1 MKSRNPLI
9 NQWASI
15 FWTFFKIG
23 PVTFGGGYA
32 MIPAIEREVV
42 DKRHWITQD
51 EMSGVLSVAGSAPG
65 GIGVNAASFIGYRL
79 AGIPGAA
86 AAVVGITLPTFV
98 IVFLLS
104 LGFSQVD
111 DYPKVTAAFQGI
123 QGAIVA
129 LIILSAYNMGK
140 SSVVDRTTLA
150 TAVCTVVLL
159 LVFHLSP
166 FALIVIGLVIGHLL
180 ILIKN
185 KLGVVVR
192 FNHEAAAAAKSKGY
206 KYADYYIADGI

>member
-1 MKSRNPLI
+1 M
-9 NQWASI
+9 

-32 MIPAIEREVV
+32 MIPAIEREVIN
-42 DKRHWITQD
+42 KRHWITQD

-65 GIGVNAASFIGYRL
+65 GIGVNAAAFIGYRL

-86 AAVVGITLPTFV
+86 AAVAGMTLPTFV

-104 LGFSQVD
+104 LGFSQVV
-111 DYPKVTAAFQGI
+111 DYPKATAAFQGI
-123 QGAIVA
+123 QGAIAA
-129 LIILSAYNMGK
+129 LIIISAYNMGK
-140 SSVVDRTTLA
+140 SSVVDRTTLV
-150 TAVCTVVLL
+150 TAACTVVLL

-166 FALIVIGLVIGHLL
+166 LLVIVAGLIIGHLL
-180 ILIKN
+180 VLIKN

-192 FNHEAAAAAKSKGY
+192 YNKEAAATTTSTGY

>member
-1 MKSRNPLI
+1 
-9 NQWASI
+9 
-15 FWTFFKIG
+15 
-23 PVTFGGGYA
+23 

-42 DKRHWITQD
+42 EKQQWITSD

-86 AAVVGITLPTFV
+86 AAVAGITLPTFV

-104 LGFSQVD
+104 IGFSQVVD
-111 DYPKVTAAFQGI
+111 HPKVTAAFQGI
-123 QGAIVA
+123 QGAIAA
-129 LIILSAYNMGK
+129 LIIISAYNMGRT
-140 SSVVDRTTLA
+140 SVVDRTTLA
-150 TAVCTVVLL
+150 TAACTVVLL
-159 LVFHLSP
+159 LLFHFSP
-166 FALIVIGLVIGHLL
+166 VALIVIGLMIGHVL

-185 KLGVVVR
+185 KLGVVVS
-192 FNHEAAAAAKSKGY
+192 FNHEAAAATTSTGY

>member
-1 MKSRNPLI
+1 MNP
-9 NQWASI
+9 WASI

-65 GIGVNAASFIGYRL
+65 GIGVNAASFIGYRV

-86 AAVVGITLPTFV
+86 AAVAGITLPTFI

-104 LGFSQVD
+104 IGFSQVV

-123 QGAIVA
+123 QGAIAA
-129 LIILSAYNMGK
+129 LIIISAYNMGK
-140 SSVVDRTTLA
+140 SSVVDRTTLI
-150 TAVCTVVLL
+150 TAACTVVLL
-159 LVFHLSP
+159 QVFHWSP
-166 FALIVIGLVIGHLL
+166 IVVIVVGLVIGHLL
-180 ILIKN
+180 VLIKN
-185 KLGVVVR
+185 KLGLAVR
-192 FNHEAAAAAKSKGY
+192 YNKEAAPTMTSTGY

>member
-1 MKSRNPLI
+1 MKSRKNSFK
-9 NQWASI
+9 QWASI

-42 DKRHWITQD
+42 DKQQWITHD

-86 AAVVGITLPTFV
+86 AAVAGITLPTFV

-104 LGFSQVD
+104 LGFSQVVGH
-111 DYPKVTAAFQGI
+111 PKVTAAFQGI
-123 QGAIVA
+123 QGAIAA
-129 LIILSAYNMGK
+129 LILISAYNMGK
-140 SSVVDRTTLA
+140 TSVVDRTTLA
-150 TAVCTVVLL
+150 TAASTVVLL
-159 LVFHLSP
+159 LVFHFSP
-166 FALIVIGLVIGHLL
+166 IALIVVGLVIGHLL

-185 KLGVVVR
+185 KLGVVVS
-192 FNHEAAAAAKSKGY
+192 FNNELAAATTSTSY
-206 KYADYYIADGI
+206 KYSDYYIADGI

>member
-1 MKSRNPLI
+1 MK
-9 NQWASI
+9 QWASI

-32 MIPAIEREVV
+32 MIPVIEREVV
-42 DKRHWITQD
+42 DKRQWITPA
-51 EMSGVLSVAGSAPG
+51 EMSGVLSVAGAAPG

-86 AAVVGITLPTFV
+86 AAVAGITLPTF
-98 IVFLLS
+98 IIIFLLS
-104 LGFSQVD
+104 IGFTQVY
-111 DYPKVTAAFQGI
+111 DYPKVTAALQGI
-123 QGAIVA
+123 QAAIAA

-140 SSVVDRTTLA
+140 SSVVDRTTMA
-150 TAVCTVVLL
+150 TAAGTVVLL
-159 LVFHLSP
+159 LVFQMSP
-166 FALIVIGLVIGHLL
+166 IALIAAGLVIGHV
-180 ILIKN
+180 IVLIKS

-192 FNHEAAAAAKSKGY
+192 YPKEVSTTTPSTGY